1 MGEDIPQDEY
11 FEWEDIISYN
21 PAPPTSIAKPSRK
34 PVNLD
39 ISAFP
44 AMPTW
49 DDMRDDL
56 LDYDSDS
63 ERETELHVGAAP
75 RFSRSL
81 SQSTSTMSFKSL
93 GASHDEDHI
102 SLPSY
107 EETKSL
113 VASLSTASLTS
124 LGTSQPA
131 QPEHVERAEDDTAVL
146 ATPSKHVDF
155 LSHEWTEEELFAT
168 WKYLKAKSSRKVYNN
183 STRLINASWR
193 LWMKERYQLETTKPK
208 TINWYVT

>member
-21 PAPPTSIAKPSRK
+21 PPPPTSIAKPTRK

-44 AMPTW
+44 AMPTF

-56 LDYDSDS
+56 FDYESDS
-63 ERETELHVGAAP
+63 EMETGLQVGGGP
-75 RFSRSL
+75 RLSRSL
-81 SQSTSTMSFKSL
+81 SAQSISTMTFKSL
-93 GASHDEDHI
+93 GASHEEDPI
-102 SLPSY
+102 SMPSY

-124 LGTSQPA
+124 LGSSQPTE
-131 QPEHVERAEDDTAVL
+131 PEHVERAEDDTAVL

-155 LSHEWTEEELFAT
+155 LSHEWTEDELFAT

-193 LWMKERYQLETTKPK
+193 LWMKERYQLETTEPK
-208 TINWYVT
+208 SINW

>member
-21 PAPPTSIAKPSRK
+21 PPPPTSIAKPPRK
-34 PVNLD
+34 PVNLH

-44 AMPTW
+44 VMPTF
-49 DDMRDDL
+49 DEMSDEL
-56 LDYDSDS
+56 FDYDLES
-63 ERETELHVGAAP
+63 ESELETELHVGGP
-75 RFSRSL
+75 RLSRSL
-81 SQSTSTMSFKSL
+81 SSQSISTMTFQSL

-102 SLPSY
+102 PMPSY
-107 EETKSL
+107 AETKSL

-124 LGTSQPA
+124 LGSSQPA
-131 QPEHVERAEDDTAVL
+131 QPEHVERAEDDTALL

-155 LSHEWTEEELFAT
+155 LSHEWTEDELFAT

-193 LWMKERYQLETTKPK
+193 LWMKERYQLETTEPK
-208 TINWYVT
+208 TINW